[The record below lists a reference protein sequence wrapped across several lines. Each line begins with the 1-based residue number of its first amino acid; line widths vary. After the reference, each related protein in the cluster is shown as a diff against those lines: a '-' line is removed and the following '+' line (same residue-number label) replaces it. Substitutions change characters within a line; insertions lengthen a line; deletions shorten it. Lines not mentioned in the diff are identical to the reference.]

1 MHLIQTLDAGVLEL
15 RLNRPER
22 LNALTL
28 DLARELLGAVRA
40 RVADPAVRVILLS
53 GEGRAF
59 CAGKD
64 RDDPATEAFVDTLQ
78 ALASALVHAPQPVV
92 TAVQGWVVGAGLEL
106 MINGDLAVAA
116 RGARFMLP
124 EVHVGLFGTGGVAA
138 LLPRLVGL
146 QKAKGLLM
154 LGQELTAA
162 DAERCGLVWQV
173 VDDEALLMQARQVA
187 QRLASAGSVL
197 LAEVKRLVHREQ
209 LGDFDAALTRETDV
223 HRRLAP
229 GAAGPAIH
237 PRELDHLV
245 LRVTDLERMLRFYC
259 DVLGCTVQRRQDAIG
274 LVQLRAGRSLID
286 LVPVDGQLGR
296 AGGAPPGHE
305 GRNLDH
311 FCLRV
316 EPFDETAIRHQLSA
330 HGVEAGPTERR
341 YGAEGEGPSIYLTD
355 PEGNVVELKG
365 PPDDRAA
372 DHPVPVG

>member
-40 RVADPAVRVILLS
+40 GVANPAVRVILLS

-173 VDDEALLMQARQVA
+173 VDDDALLMQAREIA
-187 QRLASAGSVL
+187 QRLAGADPAL
-197 LAEVKRLVHREQ
+197 LADVKRLVHREQ
-209 LGDFDAALTRETDV
+209 LGDFDAALARESDV
-223 HRRLAP
+223 HRRLEP
-229 GAAGPAIH
+229 GAAGAAIR
-237 PRELDHLV
+237 PREIDHLV
-245 LRVTDLERMLRFYC
+245 LRVIDLERMLRFYC

-286 LVPVDGQLGR
+286 LVPVDGQLGS
-296 AGGAPPGHE
+296 AGGAPPGRQ

-316 EPFDETAIRHQLSA
+316 EPFDEAAIRHQLSA
-330 HGVEAGPTERR
+330 HGAEAGPTERR
-341 YGAEGEGPSIYLTD
+341 YGAEGEGPSIYLAD

-372 DHPVPVG
+372 DHPVPVC